1 MEDTSSQ
8 QAQVTQVDTSGG
20 LARARTKRRRQIAKL
35 VREHP
40 LGLFGLIL
48 IIVVTV
54 TSLGA
59 NQIASYGPLQI
70 GGDPLAA
77 PSSEHWFG
85 TDNLGR
91 DMFAR
96 VLHGGRV
103 SLMVGGA
110 AVALGGIVGTI
121 LGVVSAYR
129 GGWFDLV
136 VQRVVD
142 SMMAF
147 PTLVL
152 ALAIVAAL
160 GTSTTNVAIAIAA
173 AIVPLISRIA
183 RGAVLSVMQEVYI
196 EAARA
201 TGATDMYIM
210 RRHIL
215 PNIVAPLLIIITAS
229 FGTAIIS
236 EAALSFVGL
245 GTPAPHPS
253 WGNMMS
259 GPARSFLANAPWMA
273 LFPGIAL
280 SMLVF
285 GVNLLGDSLRDL
297 FDPRQRNR

>member
-1 MEDTSSQ
+1 MQDS
-8 QAQVTQVDTSGG
+8 TQGTVLPTEEQSTV
-20 LARARTKRRRQIAKL
+20 AVSTRFSRRQRIGKL

-48 IIVVTV
+48 IIVVSI
-54 TSLGA
+54 TSALASVIAPYGA
-59 NQIASYGPLQI
+59 LQI

-77 PSSEHWFG
+77 PNADYWFG

-91 DMFAR
+91 DVFSR
-96 VLHGGRV
+96 VLYGGRV
-103 SLMVGGA
+103 SLLVGA
-110 AVALGGIVGTI
+110 ASVALGGVVGTAI
-121 LGVVSAYR
+121 GLVSAYR
-129 GGWFDLV
+129 GGWFDLS
-136 VQRVVD
+136 VQRIVD
-142 SMMAF
+142 AVMAF
-147 PTLVL
+147 PSLVL

-160 GTSTTNVAIAIAA
+160 GTGSGNVAIAIGA
-173 AIVPLISRIA
+173 AIVPIVSRIA

-196 EAARA
+196 ESARA
-201 TGATDMYIM
+201 VGGSDLYIM

-215 PNIVAPLLIIITAS
+215 PNIVAPILIIVTAS

-259 GPARSFLANAPWMA
+259 GPARTFMSNAPWMA
-273 LFPGIAL
+273 LFPGLAL

-285 GVNLLGDSLRDL
+285 GVNLLGDSIRDL
-297 FDPRQRNR
+297 FDPRQRHR